1 MQQHLTLSE
10 HDTIHYLE
18 HLQAIT
24 HSTNDA
30 IISSNEQGR
39 ILSWNPAAEKMFGY
53 SEQEA
58 IGRPLSIIIP
68 PQFRE
73 QHEQGI
79 RRVAGGGAQHVIG
92 KAVELRGLHKEGLVF
107 PIELSLS
114 TWKKKGRFCFCGI
127 IRDISSR
134 KEAEA
139 ELLKSQERL
148 KKQARKLRAANT
160 QVREKNEQLEALSN
174 KLAKYLSRQVYD
186 SIFQGKR
193 DVKIESYRKKLTVFF
208 SDIHNF
214 SGMADQVESEVLT
227 HLLNKYL
234 NEMSQIAT
242 EYGGTIDKYIGDAIM
257 IFFGDPESKGEKE
270 DAIACVKMALAMKQK
285 LAELQKEWE
294 LLGIDKPLLVRMGIN
309 SGYCTVGNFGSEERL
324 DYTIVGGQVNL
335 ASRLENAAELN
346 QILISHHTYAL
357 IKDEVV
363 CRENGTVKM
372 KGIAYPVQTYEVVGL
387 LAELKKE
394 QELLKKEL
402 QGFNLLIDFHK
413 LAEADKQAA
422 RETLEQAISR
432 LQG

>member
-1 MQQHLTLSE
+1 MQQQLQE
-10 HDTIHYLE
+10 PDTIHHLE

-30 IISSNEQGR
+30 IISSDEEGK
-39 ILSWNPAAEKMFGY
+39 ILSWNPAAEKMFGH

-58 IGRPLSIIIP
+58 LGRPLNIIIP
-68 PQFRE
+68 EQFRD

-79 RRVAGGGAQHVIG
+79 RRVTRGGAQHVIG
-92 KAVELRGLHKEGLVF
+92 KAVELLGLHKDGHVF

-114 TWKKKGRFCFCGI
+114 TWNKRGRYCFCGI

-134 KEAEA
+134 KKAEA

-148 KKQARKLRAANT
+148 KEQARKLRVANI
-160 QVREKNEQLEALSN
+160 QVREKNEQLEALSQ

-186 SIFQGKR
+186 SIFQGNR

-208 SDIHNF
+208 SDIHDF
-214 SGMADQVESEVLT
+214 SGMADRVESEVLT

-234 NEMSQIAT
+234 NEMSKIAS

-257 IFFGDPESKGEKE
+257 IFFGDPQSRGEKE
-270 DAIACVKMALAMKQK
+270 DAIACVKMALAMKRK

-294 LLGIDKPLLVRMGIN
+294 LLGVDKPLQIRMGIN

-346 QILISHHTYAL
+346 EILISHHTYAL
-357 IKDEVV
+357 IKDEVA
-363 CRENGTVKM
+363 CRKNGDVKM

-387 LAELKKE
+387 LADLKKE

-413 LAEADKQAA
+413 LAATDKQAA

-432 LQG
+432 LQD